1 MRAASAS
8 RAASRTLRSSLRPSL
23 RRYCTETDAILM
35 AAPPRMRVVD
45 LHRPDALNALNSEMV
60 ATLLPLFQ
68 DWQQVGGDVKLVVM
82 RGAGDRAFCAG
93 GDIRFLHECASGY
106 AATGDP
112 AALSPAHEFF
122 RAEYT
127 LNNVLGTSRVPVV
140 SILGGIVMGGG
151 VGLSV
156 HGQVRIA
163 TDSTIFAMPETG
175 IGFFPDVGGSY
186 FLPRL
191 PAHLGFFLGLTG
203 TRLRGRDVLTA
214 GVATHFVPLARIEA
228 LEALLLEMAAST
240 SGKAYTLESNQDFVD
255 PEVLARAIGALD
267 EVDRGKA
274 DGAPAAAPPLLTL
287 ESMGEIDAAFGL
299 PDVGLI
305 VEAVGAGAAAARERG
320 DDTHWSI
327 RAAAELGKVSPTS
340 LAAAH
345 AIFPARD
352 GTLFDALSMPSR

>member
-1 MRAASAS
+1 MGREWRALPTAGSGAPRPS
-8 RAASRTLRSSLRPSL
+8 VSSL
-23 RRYCTETDAILM
+23 A
-35 AAPPRMRVVD
+35 
-45 LHRPDALNALNSEMV
+45 
-60 ATLLPLFQ
+60 
-68 DWQQVGGDVKLVVM
+68 
-82 RGAGDRAFCAG
+82 RG
-93 GDIRFLHECASGY
+93 S
-106 AATGDP
+106 
-112 AALSPAHEFF
+112 
-122 RAEYT
+122 
-127 LNNVLGTSRVPVV
+127 
-140 SILGGIVMGGG
+140 
-151 VGLSV
+151 
-156 HGQVRIA
+156 Q
-163 TDSTIFAMPETG
+163 
-175 IGFFPDVGGSY
+175 
-186 FLPRL
+186 
-191 PAHLGFFLGLTG
+191 
-203 TRLRGRDVLTA
+203 
-214 GVATHFVPLARIEA
+214 
-228 LEALLLEMAAST
+228 
-240 SGKAYTLESNQDFVD
+240 AYTLESNQDFVD

>member
-1 MRAASAS
+1 
-8 RAASRTLRSSLRPSL
+8 
-23 RRYCTETDAILM
+23 M

-93 GDIRFLHECASGY
+93 GDICFLHECASGY

-163 TDSTIFAMPETG
+163 TDST
-175 IGFFPDVGGSY
+175 SC
-186 FLPRL
+186 
-191 PAHLGFFLGLTG
+191 
-203 TRLRGRDVLTA
+203 
-214 GVATHFVPLARIEA
+214 
-228 LEALLLEMAAST
+228 
-240 SGKAYTLESNQDFVD
+240 
-255 PEVLARAIGALD
+255 
-267 EVDRGKA
+267 
-274 DGAPAAAPPLLTL
+274 
-287 ESMGEIDAAFGL
+287 
-299 PDVGLI
+299 
-305 VEAVGAGAAAARERG
+305 AAAARKNCGNKSPRAS
-320 DDTHWSI
+320 THVSTALPPA
-327 RAAAELGKVSPTS
+327 RPAVPLHPLHARQSSQCPRPASASSPTS
-340 LAAAH
+340 AAATSCRG
-345 AIFPARD
+345 FPPTWA
-352 GTLFDALSMPSR
+352 SS